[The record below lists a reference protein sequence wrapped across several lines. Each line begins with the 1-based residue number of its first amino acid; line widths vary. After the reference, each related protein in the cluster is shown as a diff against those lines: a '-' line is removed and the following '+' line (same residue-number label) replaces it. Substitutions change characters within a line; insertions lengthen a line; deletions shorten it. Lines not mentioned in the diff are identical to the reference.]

1 MGVGVDGVVGSGKVS
16 ELPLIGNNVLDL
28 INMQGGAAKPER
40 EKAEK
45 DTKALVDKYRAQSQ
59 EGKRAGI
66 LPIQLSFPAFGP
78 SVFLVSELTAE
89 NQPPTIDITYE
100 AAKKGGAR

>member
-1 MGVGVDGVVGSGKVS
+1 MGAGSGS
-16 ELPLIGNNVLDL
+16 GTSFELPLVGGNVLDL
-28 INMQGGAAKPER
+28 AKMQSGVVMAER

-45 DTKALVDKYRAQSQ
+45 DTRALVDKYRVQSQ

-66 LPIQLSFPAFGP
+66 LPLGLSFPAFGP

-89 NQPPTIDITYE
+89 NQSPTIDFSYE